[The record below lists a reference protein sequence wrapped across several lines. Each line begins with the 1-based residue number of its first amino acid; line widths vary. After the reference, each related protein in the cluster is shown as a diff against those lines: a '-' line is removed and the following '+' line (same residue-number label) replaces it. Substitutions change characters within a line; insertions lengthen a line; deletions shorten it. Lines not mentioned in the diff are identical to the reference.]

1 MRSFTPTKVKHSLTM
16 ERVTG
21 SNTKKM
27 GRLCFVDLFSKTGM
41 RSNKPAH
48 FLGDKCDLDKS
59 PNLCSNFIVSNTLL
73 ICVWGKISIG
83 RVAVI
88 RTAEQQNLDN

>member
-1 MRSFTPTKVKHSLTM
+1 MRSFTLSIVKLCLTM

-21 SNTKKM
+21 CNTKKM

-59 PNLCSNFIVSNTLL
+59 PNMT
-73 ICVWGKISIG
+73 
-83 RVAVI
+83 
-88 RTAEQQNLDN
+88 QQLHSLKYAPYMRLG

>member
-1 MRSFTPTKVKHSLTM
+1 MQSFTPTKVKHSLTM

-41 RSNKPAH
+41 RSNKPAD

-59 PNLCSNFIVSNTLL
+59 PNMT
-73 ICVWGKISIG
+73 
-83 RVAVI
+83 
-88 RTAEQQNLDN
+88 QQLHSLKYAPYMRLG